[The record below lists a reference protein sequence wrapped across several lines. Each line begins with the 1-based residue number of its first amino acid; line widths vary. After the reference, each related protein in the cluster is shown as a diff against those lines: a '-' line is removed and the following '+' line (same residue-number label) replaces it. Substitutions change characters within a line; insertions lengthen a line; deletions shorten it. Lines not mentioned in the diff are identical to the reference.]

1 MKMKYEIKYL
11 PLFYSDLEKITD
23 YIIHQL
29 NNKIAANNFIN
40 ELEEEINKRAYNPDN
55 YEKYISNKKRRDT
68 YYKIHVKNFTVF
80 YTVKDNIMEVRRILY
95 SKRDFNKLV
104 WKI

>member
-29 NNKIAANNFIN
+29 NNKIVANNFIN

-55 YEKYISNKKRRDT
+55 YEKYLK
-68 YYKIHVKNFTVF
+68 
-80 YTVKDNIMEVRRILY
+80 EEGLE
-95 SKRDFNKLV
+95 
-104 WKI
+104 

>member
-1 MKMKYEIKYL
+1 MKYEIKYL

-40 ELEEEINKRAYNPDN
+40 ELEEKINKRKQTENDL
-55 YEKYISNKKRRDT
+55 
-68 YYKIHVKNFTVF
+68 VF
-80 YTVKDNIMEVRRILY
+80 
-95 SKRDFNKLV
+95 
-104 WKI
+104 